1 MKEESP
7 EEENEEIEAISVGTE
22 VRNEEIWCLGHMDE
36 MEKVH

>member
-7 EEENEEIEAISVGTE
+7 EEENEEKEAIGGGTE

-36 MEKVH
+36 MGKAY